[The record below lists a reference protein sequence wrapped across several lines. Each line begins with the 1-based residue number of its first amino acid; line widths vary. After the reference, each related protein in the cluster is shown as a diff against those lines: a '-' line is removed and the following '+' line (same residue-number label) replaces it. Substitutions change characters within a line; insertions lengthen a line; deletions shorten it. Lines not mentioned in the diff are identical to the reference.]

1 MGLVR
6 NLKKCC
12 GFFSFFL
19 GGGGGGGVAFQST
32 RSLIF
37 VLTCFYIEVG
47 RRFYRMPI
55 MGVV

>member
-6 NLKKCC
+6 NLKRCC
-12 GFFSFFL
+12 SFFSFFW
-19 GGGGGGGVAFQST
+19 GGVAFQST

-37 VLTCFYIEVG
+37 VLIYFYIGVG

-55 MGVV
+55 TGVV